1 MIVVETR
8 PRAPD
13 FSPLSTCCSP
23 GWAIDSATAMGS
35 PPPLLPARQCWRSSS
50 NEVGGP
56 ATVGAGPARRGDCEI
71 LRFSHKVD
79 PSATVSVVFHLNR
92 DRSSGLAGL

>member
-13 FSPLSTCCSP
+13 FSPLSTCCSA
-23 GWAIDSATAMGS
+23 GWATGSATAMDS
-35 PPPLLPARQCWRSSS
+35 PPHFFPPDNAGDHGPTRLAVPQPRRPPPSRRVVAR
-50 NEVGGP
+50 
-56 ATVGAGPARRGDCEI
+56 I

-92 DRSSGLAGL
+92 DRSSSLAGL